1 MSTGLGL
8 TNQHVQRLRRLIGRR
23 SSRIEENALVIDGP
37 VLVAEAVA
45 AGLEFE
51 AQFLAPDAPP
61 VPGAGTVHRLADGVL
76 EKVADTESP
85 NGIVAIARRRSSSS
99 DVLATA
105 SFVVVAD
112 GVADPGNLGTIMRSA
127 EAAGADALVITAG
140 TVDPTNPKCV
150 RASAGS
156 LFRLPMVEVESIA
169 AIGSGLV
176 IVGTSSH
183 EGVDM
188 WSFDF
193 TRRVAIVVGREAHGM
208 SSDSPVDEWVSIPQ
222 TGRTE
227 SLNVAMAA
235 TVLCFEVARQRRGR
249 NGTV

>member
-23 SSRIEENALVIDGP
+23 NSRIEENALVIDGP

-45 AGLEFE
+45 AGLDFE
-51 AQFLAPDAPP
+51 AQFLAPDASPIA
-61 VPGAGTVHRLADGVL
+61 GAGTVHRLADGVL
-76 EKVADTESP
+76 DKVADTESP
-85 NGIVAIARRRSSSS
+85 NGIVAIARRRAVAP
-99 DVLATA
+99 DALASAT
-105 SFVVVAD
+105 FVVVAD
-112 GVADPGNLGTIMRSA
+112 GVSDPGNLGTILRSA
-127 EAAGADALVITAG
+127 EAAGVHAVVVTAG

-156 LFRLPMVEVESIA
+156 LFRLPVIEVESLA
-169 AIGSGLV
+169 ALGSDLV
-176 IVGTSSH
+176 LVGTSSH
-183 EGVDM
+183 AGTDM

-193 TRRVAIVVGREAHGM
+193 TRPIAIVLGHEAHGM
-208 SSDSPVDEWVSIPQ
+208 SSDAPVHEWVSIPHV
-222 TGRTE
+222 GRTE

>member
-51 AQFLAPDAPP
+51 AQFLAPDASPI
-61 VPGAGTVHRLADGVL
+61 PGAGTVHRLADGVL
-76 EKVADTESP
+76 DKVADTESP
-85 NGIVAIARRRSSSS
+85 NGIVAIARRRSVAP
-99 DVLATA
+99 DVLGTAT
-105 SFVVVAD
+105 FVVVAD
-112 GVADPGNLGTIMRSA
+112 GVSDPGNLGTIVRSA
-127 EAAGADALVITAG
+127 EAAGAHAVVITAG

-156 LFRLPMVEVESIA
+156 MFRLPVVEVESLA
-169 AIGSGLV
+169 AIGSDLV
-176 IVGTSSH
+176 LVGTSSH
-183 EGVDM
+183 AGIDM

-193 TRRVAIVVGREAHGM
+193 TRRVAIVVGHEAHGM
-208 SSDSPVDEWVSIPQ
+208 SSDAPVHEWVSIPHA
-222 TGRTE
+222 GRTE